1 MIHPKIIHRI
11 LGILLLI
18 EAGILLICSLFPILL
33 GENDLFGFIM
43 GSLTTAASGLI
54 FLLIGHKANRKES
67 GMTRRDGYIVV
78 ASSWLLFSVFGSLPY
93 LISGYISDFTD
104 AFFET
109 ISGFT
114 TTGATII
121 KDVEILPH
129 GLLFWRSLT
138 QWIGGLGIVFF
149 TVVVLP
155 IFGVG
160 ETQLFA
166 AETIGGPKRGKLH
179 PRIGI
184 SGRWILTVY
193 LIITVFCTIALN
205 LCGMGLFDSVNH
217 ALCTAATGG
226 FSTKNASIA
235 YFNSHSIE
243 YVITFFMFVSGI
255 NYGLLFF
262 VALKGK
268 IQKLKEDTEFNW
280 YVFIILLFTSIV
292 SISLFISTPYDAA
305 DSFRN
310 ALFHVTAIITT
321 TGFTT
326 TDYTLWPPFIW
337 MIIGLCMYLG
347 ACAGSTSGG
356 MKTIRLAIL
365 IKSMRNEF
373 HRILHPNAIIPVRI
387 SGKVIPQSTRQ
398 SVLTFS
404 LFFLA
409 LVFFGWFF
417 YLAIGIDIT
426 DAYGTSLS
434 CLSNIG
440 LTIGNHGC
448 NIPWDNMPVLGK
460 WFSVFLMIVGRLEV
474 FAVLLLFTPSFWKH
488 R

>member
-1 MIHPKIIHRI
+1 M
-11 LGILLLI
+11 
-18 EAGILLICSLFPILL
+18 ACSLFPIFL

-43 GSLTTAASGLI
+43 GSLVTTASGLV
-54 FLLIGHKANRKES
+54 FLLAGRKNGHKEFS
-67 GMTRRDGYIVV
+67 MTRRDGYIVV

-93 LISGYISDFTD
+93 LISGYITGFTD
-104 AFFET
+104 AYFET

-155 IFGVG
+155 VFGVG

-166 AETIGGPKRGKLH
+166 AEAIGPRRGKLH
-179 PRIGI
+179 PRIGV

-193 LIITVFCTIALN
+193 LIITILCTVALKC
-205 LCGMGLFDSVNH
+205 CGMSLFDSVNH

-235 YFNSHSIE
+235 YFNSRSIE
-243 YVITFFMFVSGI
+243 YVITIFMFLSGI

-262 VALKGK
+262 VAFKGK
-268 IQKLKEDTEFNW
+268 VRKLLEDTEFKW
-280 YVFIILLFTSIV
+280 YVLVILLFTAIV
-292 SISLFISTPYDAA
+292 GISLFISTPYDAA
-305 DSFRN
+305 DSLRN

-337 MIIGLCMYLG
+337 MIIGLCMYMG

-356 MKTIRLAIL
+356 MKAIRLAIL
-365 IKSMRNEF
+365 IKTMRNEF
-373 HRILHPNAIIPVRI
+373 HRILHPNAVIPVRI
-387 SGKVIPQSTRQ
+387 NGKVIPQSTRQ

-404 LFFLA
+404 IFFLA

-417 YLAIGIDIT
+417 YLAIGVDIT

-440 LTIGNHGC
+440 LTIGDHGC
-448 NIPWDNMPVLGK
+448 NIPWDDMPTLGK
-460 WFSVFLMIVGRLEV
+460 WFSTFLMVIGRLEI
-474 FAVLLLFTPSFWKH
+474 FAVLLLLTPSFWKH